1 MSRSMMV
8 MRRARQAGFSI
19 VELMVALTVGS
30 IVVLAAVSLFST
42 NQRTFELQRGLTDV
56 QEQGRFALDY
66 IGQDLRRF
74 AYTLADTA
82 VPPPPPLPL
91 GMDRGLVRN
100 MVNINGTNFT
110 GTLEGGAAANA
121 NDRLT
126 FSFLG
131 LTDCEG
137 DVAVANEWIVN
148 TYWVNAAN
156 ELMCMGSV
164 DPGTNGLA
172 LVTDVESFQVLY
184 GIDDRV
190 LTGNLNG
197 ELIAARYVRAD
208 QLLATHQVASIK
220 IGLLIG
226 TPVGGVGQASQQARN
241 FMVLD
246 KVLQAGVAPLDQP
259 NLRRLFSTTVKIRNY
274 EYTDV

>member
-1 MSRSMMV
+1 
-8 MRRARQAGFSI
+8 
-19 VELMVALTVGS
+19 
-30 IVVLAAVSLFST
+30 
-42 NQRTFELQRGLTDV
+42 
-56 QEQGRFALDY
+56 
-66 IGQDLRRF
+66 
-74 AYTLADTA
+74 
-82 VPPPPPLPL
+82 
-91 GMDRGLVRN
+91 MDRGLVRN
-100 MVNINGTNFT
+100 MVNVNGTNYDA
-110 GTLEGGAAANA
+110 TLEGGAAANA

-137 DVAVANEWIVN
+137 DVAVADEWIVN

-164 DPGTNGLA
+164 DPGSAGLA

-190 LTGNLNG
+190 LSGALNG

-259 NLRRLFSTTVKIRNY
+259 NLRRLFSTTIKIRNFDY
-274 EYTDV
+274 NEV